1 MHSLSS
7 VFFCLSIHNNPYIC
21 FSKLSPYLK
30 RPYPFLFLYE
40 KNQYNFMD
48 GGNMD
53 DGTDAGSCRRRSTRP

>member
-7 VFFCLSIHNNPYIC
+7 VVFCLSIHNNPYIC
-21 FSKLSPYLK
+21 FSKNLLTFSPNPL
-30 RPYPFLFLYE
+30 LFLYE